1 MFPRIIGMIITFIV
15 LAITIVLFVSGRIR
29 SDVVALLALLAL
41 YLTGVLTVSQSLAGF
56 SDSTVILIA
65 ALFVVGEGLS
75 RTGVTA
81 WLGNQLLRLA
91 RGNAT
96 RLLLFM
102 MLGAAG
108 LSAFVSNTG
117 TVATLLPA
125 VVAASWRLGGVPS
138 QFLMGLAY
146 ATNTGGLLTLT
157 GTPSNIVVSEALVD
171 AGFQSFGFFEFS
183 LIGVPLLI
191 ITIFYMMTVGRRLLP
206 KRDADQRPVEL
217 SQSVRDVA
225 DTFGLEEAMYALRVR
240 ARSPLAGKTLQ
251 QAALGHDYNVTVL
264 GVQRNQPEDQLPAG
278 DLPLLR
284 RLSEQV
290 LDQLHALQPGNGDVV
305 PGPDTLILSQD
316 RLIVKG
322 VPDDVERLALANSLG
337 MQPVGEDGTDMTEA
351 LLSSEVGI
359 AEVLLA
365 VRSQYIGRTVA
376 EVRFADKYRVQVL
389 GIWRGDRRLPGTDT
403 KLQFGDALLVRGR
416 WADIELL
423 QNEARNFVVVGSPEV
438 LSKQIVEL
446 TPRSLFA
453 VMALVAMVIMMVTG
467 VVPVVIAAL
476 LTAVL
481 MVLAGC
487 LTMTQAYRA
496 INWQSV
502 VLIAAML
509 PLSTALEITGGAT
522 LIADGLV
529 GSLGAIGPLAL
540 LAGVFLLTTG
550 FSQIISNTAT
560 AVLIAPIVLKAALTL
575 GISPYPLLMGVAV
588 AASNAFMTPIG
599 TTTNLMVQAPGGYKF
614 NDYLKVGAP
623 LMVIFLIV
631 VLLLVPLI
639 WPF

>member
-1 MFPRIIGMIITFIV
+1 MIITFII
-15 LAITIVLFVSGRIR
+15 LGLTIVLFISGRLR

-41 YLTGVLTVSQSLAGF
+41 FLTGILTLEQSLAGF
-56 SDSTVILIA
+56 SNSTVILIA
-65 ALFVVGEGLS
+65 ALFIVGEGLS

-81 WLGNQLLRLA
+81 WIGEQLLRLA
-91 RGNAT
+91 RGSAT
-96 RLLLFM
+96 RLLIVM

-125 VVAASWRLGGVPS
+125 VVAAAWKVGGVPS

-157 GTPSNIVVSEALVD
+157 GTPSNIVVADALV
-171 AGFQSFGFFEFS
+171 AEGYASFGYFEFA
-183 LIGVPLLI
+183 LIGLPLLVV
-191 ITIFYMMTVGRRLLP
+191 TVVYMMTVGRRLLP
-206 KRDADQRPVEL
+206 KRDTDQRPIEL

-240 ARSPLAGKTLQ
+240 ARSPLAGMTLQ

-264 GVQRNQPEDQLPAG
+264 SVKRNQPEDAPPAG
-278 DLPLLR
+278 EAPLLR
-284 RLSEQV
+284 RLGDQV
-290 LDQLHALQPGNGDVV
+290 RDQFQMLQPASGDVV

-316 RLIVKG
+316 RLLVKG
-322 VPDDVERLALANSLG
+322 LPEDIERLAVANSLG
-337 MQPVGEDGTDMTEA
+337 MHPVGEDGAGMTEA

-376 EVRFADKYRVQVL
+376 DVRFADKYRVQVV
-389 GIWRGDRRLPGTDT
+389 GIWRGERRLTGPET

-416 WADIELL
+416 WSDIELL
-423 QNEARNFVVVGSPEV
+423 QNEARNFVVVGSPEA

-453 VMALVAMVIMMVTG
+453 VFALLAMVVMMVTG
-467 VVPVVIAAL
+467 VVPVVMAAL
-476 LTAVL
+476 ITAVL

-509 PLSTALEITGGAT
+509 PLSTALDVTGGAT
-522 LIADGLV
+522 LIANGLV
-529 GSLGAIGPLAL
+529 QSLGAIGPLAL

-560 AVLIAPIVLKAALTL
+560 AVLVAPIVLQAAVTL

-599 TTTNLMVQAPGGYKF
+599 TTTNLMVQAPAGYKF
-614 NDYLKVGAP
+614 NDYVKVGAP
-623 LMVIFLIV
+623 LMAIFLVV

>member
-1 MFPRIIGMIITFIV
+1 MIITFII
-15 LAITIVLFVSGRIR
+15 LAVTIVLFVTGRIR

-41 YLTGVLTVSQSLAGF
+41 FLTGILTLEQSLAGF
-56 SDSTVILIA
+56 SNSTVILIA
-65 ALFVVGEGLS
+65 ALFIVGEGLS

-81 WLGNQLLRLA
+81 WIGEQLLRLA
-91 RGNAT
+91 RGSAT
-96 RLLLFM
+96 RLLIVM

-125 VVAASWRLGGVPS
+125 VVAAAWKVGGVPS

-157 GTPSNIVVSEALVD
+157 GTPSNIVVADALV
-171 AGFQSFGFFEFS
+171 AEGYASFGYFEFA
-183 LIGVPLLI
+183 LIGLPLLVV
-191 ITIFYMMTVGRRLLP
+191 TVVYMMTVGRRLLP
-206 KRDADQRPVEL
+206 KRDADQRPIEL

-240 ARSPLAGKTLQ
+240 VRSPLAGKTLQ

-264 GVQRNQPEDQLPAG
+264 SVQRNQPEDAPLPGEA
-278 DLPLLR
+278 PLLR
-284 RLSEQV
+284 RLGDQV
-290 LDQLHALQPGNGDVV
+290 RDQFQMLQPANGDVV
-305 PGPDTLILSQD
+305 PGPDTMILSQD
-316 RLIVKG
+316 RLLVKG
-322 VPDDVERLALANSLG
+322 LPEDIERLAVANSLG
-337 MQPVGEDGTDMTEA
+337 MQPVGEDGTGMTEA

-376 EVRFADKYRVQVL
+376 DVRFADKYRVQVL
-389 GIWRGDRRLPGTDT
+389 GIWRGERRLTGPET

-416 WADIELL
+416 WSDIELL
-423 QNEARNFVVVGSPEV
+423 QNEARNFVVVGSPEA

-453 VMALVAMVIMMVTG
+453 VFALLAMVIMMVTG
-467 VVPVVIAAL
+467 VVPVVMAAL
-476 LTAVL
+476 ITAVL

-509 PLSTALEITGGAT
+509 PLSTALEVTGGAT
-522 LIADGLV
+522 LIANGLV

-560 AVLIAPIVLKAALTL
+560 AVLIAPIVLQAAVTL

-599 TTTNLMVQAPGGYKF
+599 TTTNLMVQAPAGYKF

-623 LMVIFLIV
+623 LMAIFLVV
-631 VLLLVPLI
+631 VLLLVPVI